1 MLAAVPTWVA
11 FATAVLASSPASS
24 AGGPEDAL
32 DWLERMNQAAQSLSY
47 EGTFVYLHGSQ
58 LEAMRIV
65 HTVDGHHER
74 ERLTSLNGEPREVV
88 RDNETVT
95 CISPDTNSVSIDQ
108 RRGRFGVPNLRPGR
122 LHELRDY
129 YVFELHDARERIAGR
144 STRVVSIVPRDGYR
158 YGYRLYLDED
168 YGLPV
173 KTDMLD
179 ETQRPVAQIM
189 FTELRVDPELEY
201 GASALEIDAESLTG
215 QSSRRSFVRPG
226 RHDADR
232 WQFDDLPAGFRLSV
246 QDVRM
251 DSETGSRLEH
261 FVLTDGLA
269 SVSVYI
275 EPSEAVRG
283 FQGASGMGALNAYGQ
298 QIAGHQVTVVG
309 EVPERMVRAVA
320 EGIRFSGERGGP

>member
-1 MLAAVPTWVA
+1 MRAAVSTWLA
-11 FATAVLASSPASS
+11 LATAVLASPPASS
-24 AGGPEDAL
+24 AGGSEDAL
-32 DWLERMNQAAQSLSY
+32 EWLERMNQAAESLSY
-47 EGTFVYLHGSQ
+47 EGTFVYLHGTQ

-95 CISPDTNSVSIDQ
+95 CISPHTNSVSVDE
-108 RRGRFGVPNLRPGR
+108 RRGRFGVPNLRPSR
-122 LHELRDY
+122 LNELRDY
-129 YVFELHDARERIAGR
+129 YVFELHPGRERIAGR
-144 STRVVSIVPRDGYR
+144 PARVVSIVPRDGYR

-168 YGLPV
+168 HALPV

-179 ETQRPVAQIM
+179 EAHRAVAQIM
-189 FTELRVDPELEY
+189 FTDLRVDPDLAY
-201 GASALEIDAESLTG
+201 DASALEIDAETLAGHSTG
-215 QSSRRSFVRPG
+215 RSFVRPG
-226 RHDADR
+226 RHDPDR
-232 WQFDDLPAGFRLSV
+232 WQFGDLPPGFRLSV
-246 QDVRM
+246 QDVRL

-283 FQGASGMGALNAYGQ
+283 FQGPSGMGALNAYGQ
-298 QIAGHQVTVVG
+298 RIGDHQVTVVG
-309 EVPERMVRAVA
+309 EVPERMVKTVA
-320 EGIRFSGERGGP
+320 EGIRFSGERAAP